1 MKGFEGVQR
10 ELDAY
15 TSKGA
20 PGEETQKFFGMK
32 YQNNKVHIKVT
43 Y

>member
-1 MKGFEGVQR
+1 MKHSEGVQR

-15 TSKGA
+15 MPKRA
-20 PGEETQKFFGMK
+20 PGEETQKLFGMK
-32 YQNNKVHIKVT
+32 YQNKVHIKVT